1 MIMRSVVKHIRNDF
15 FDKKRLYYFF
25 NSAEV
30 RTLRKGDV
38 VDIIK
43 ETENSFNEF
52 LFDKTYF
59 LIILSSS
66 KVNKM
71 KNLHNKYRRLTF
83 PDWSGLVKAI
93 FCLTPCSADRSASLV
108 PLDKGDRNRA
118 SAKVS
123 GGSWTNEQSV
133 SGANRGLITIYKEVS
148 NET

>member
-93 FCLTPCSADRSASLV
+93 FCLTPCSADLSAEQGVAIKFPRKSSSYSLFYINIINLQ
-108 PLDKGDRNRA
+108 PMSSK
-118 SAKVS
+118 S
-123 GGSWTNEQSV
+123 
-133 SGANRGLITIYKEVS
+133 
-148 NET
+148 